1 MEETLRVGQVAR
13 MAGVSV
19 RTLHHYDA
27 IGLLTPDVRSS
38 NGYRQYG
45 RAQVARLQEVLFFK
59 ELGFPLDAVKA
70 IVETPGYDRR
80 AALEQHRALLERR
93 TERMLAMLD
102 AVDRAITAET
112 KGVGMTNEEMLD
124 VFGDFDPAEHAA
136 EAEERWGGTN
146 AYRESV
152 TRTAAYTK
160 GDWTTIRREADAIN
174 AGFLELMARGEHA
187 DGEVAA
193 ALVDRHRAH
202 ISKWFY
208 DCTPEIHRGLGEM
221 YLADPRFREN
231 IDKAGER
238 LAAFQSAAIAAR
250 YGD

>member
-1 MEETLRVGQVAR
+1 
-13 MAGVSV
+13 V

-27 IGLLTPDVRSS
+27 IGLLTPNVRSA

-45 RAQVARLQEVLFFK
+45 RAQIARLQEVLFFK
-59 ELGFPLDAVKA
+59 ELGFPLDAVKT

-136 EAEERWGGTN
+136 EAEQRWGDSD
-146 AYRESV
+146 AYRQS
-152 TRTAAYTK
+152 TRRTASYSKA
-160 GDWTTIRREADAIN
+160 DWLDIKREATEIN
-174 AGFLELMARGEHA
+174 AAFAELMAGGTQADSGE
-187 DGEVAA
+187 AA
-193 ALVDRHRAH
+193 AIVDRHRAH
-202 ISKWFY
+202 ITKWFY
-208 DCTPEIHRGLGEM
+208 DCSPEIHTGLGRM
-221 YLADPRFREN
+221 YVDDGRFTEHFEADAEGLARYVSE
-231 IDKAGER
+231 
-238 LAAFQSAAIAAR
+238 AIAAR
-250 YGD
+250 YR